1 MSETS
6 FTDTGVTNGT
16 EYFYRV
22 TAVDGEGNESS
33 PSSQVSAIP
42 STEAGPAIVVA
53 PGALEFGTVEEGDS
67 ETKVFLVENEGD
79 AVLEG
84 EVGLA
89 GGDGAFAI
97 ESGAGSYSLEPDETF
112 EVEVTFAPE
121 GAGDFE
127 GIVEV
132 AHNAENAEDPIEV
145 ALDGEG
151 GSEDPPS
158 EPVTELIVGG
168 LTITAP
174 EIVPVSGDEYE
185 ISGTAIVNELLQF
198 DGTLTVDTG
207 ALTLEGEGLIFM
219 EDMGP
224 FDEIGLYDGS
234 FTFSVVDDL
243 LEGTV
248 IDGTNTLLEMADLP
262 VELKN
267 IELLDDGVRLDGTL
281 ELPEVFNNLEVNIS
295 TVQITQA
302 NGLDLAGEIQL
313 ENVGIY
319 SIANL
324 ETLAL
329 TFDTIEDVFVGE
341 GKLVTAPATI
351 SAGTSVIGGR

>member
-1 MSETS
+1 M
-6 FTDTGVTNGT
+6 
-16 EYFYRV
+16 RL
-22 TAVDGEGNESS
+22 A
-33 PSSQVSAIP
+33 
-42 STEAGPAIVVA
+42 STTVA
-53 PGALEFGTVEEGDS
+53 S
-67 ETKVFLVENEGD
+67 
-79 AVLEG
+79 
-84 EVGLA
+84 
-89 GGDGAFAI
+89 
-97 ESGAGSYSLEPDETF
+97 
-112 EVEVTFAPE
+112 
-121 GAGDFE
+121 
-127 GIVEV
+127 
-132 AHNAENAEDPIEV
+132 
-145 ALDGEG
+145 
-151 GSEDPPS
+151 
-158 EPVTELIVGG
+158 
-168 LTITAP
+168 
-174 EIVPVSGDEYE
+174 
-185 ISGTAIVNELLQF
+185 
-198 DGTLTVDTG
+198 
-207 ALTLEGEGLIFM
+207 
-219 EDMGP
+219 
-224 FDEIGLYDGS
+224 
-234 FTFSVVDDL
+234 TFSVVDDL

-351 SAGTSVIGGR
+351 SAGTSVIGGQVDSIGVFVRVGAPVPLGTTGSFHLRGWWIYRWIG